1 MSKKSFT
8 QRLSER
14 GYPEG
19 KSGSERFY
27 RGLAFTD
34 PGALH
39 NTGGTGWTGSQAIL
53 VIYLFNI
60 PMQVST

>member
-19 KSGSERFY
+19 KSGSKRFY

-34 PGALH
+34 PGALAQH
-39 NTGGTGWTGSQAIL
+39 RGDGVDRISGNSRNL
-53 VIYLFNI
+53 PF
-60 PMQVST
+60 